1 MNQVTVLKKIPRIQQ
16 FFRSFLLYTASG
28 ATSKVWFELLIMCY
42 WERKQLE
49 EMEEHVEGR
58 IQYEKLGKG
67 VEAKEKMVI
76 RPYQFIYKYGSSTFR
91 KQDL

>member
-1 MNQVTVLKKIPRIQQ
+1 M
-16 FFRSFLLYTASG
+16 
-28 ATSKVWFELLIMCY
+28 
-42 WERKQLE
+42 E

-76 RPYQFIYKYGSSTFR
+76 RSYQF
-91 KQDL
+91 